1 MYTGEHDS
9 SFISF
14 IISFTFTDR
23 VPIIFRTF
31 IRGIENKEKRGKN
44 NRKAMLCTG
53 LVLYIYIYI
62 RHLHCI
68 VFHRGLQ
75 RIIYPNRDI
84 FLPPPFFPLERE
96 DQLHPPLALA
106 NIYRVN
112 RDIYH
117 V

>member
-44 NRKAMLCTG
+44 NRKAMLCTE

-62 RHLHCI
+62 YTSLT
-68 VFHRGLQ
+68 LY
-75 RIIYPNRDI
+75 RISSWITKDNLSEP
-84 FLPPPFFPLERE
+84 
-96 DQLHPPLALA
+96 
-106 NIYRVN
+106 
-112 RDIYH
+112 
-117 V
+117 